1 MPNHIFR
8 YKMYWI
14 KKRQSLSSV
23 KLNEKKIKKN
33 EMNLRKKSFW
43 GQLPYKCILKTR
55 ELNYLARWY
64 VYYSPN
70 AIIYTRR
77 VFFLWCIVSAVNGRW
92 DPARSVCIDE
102 SPLQPVDKINPPLQ
116 LATGSNNYRQ
126 QIVSGQLWS
135 FMQYSKILR

>member
-1 MPNHIFR
+1 MPNHIFK

-23 KLNEKKIKKN
+23 KLNEKKIKKWD
-33 EMNLRKKSFW
+33 EFKKKKSFW

-126 QIVSGQLWS
+126 QVASWQLWS

>member
-1 MPNHIFR
+1 MPNHIFK

-23 KLNEKKIKKN
+23 KLNEKKKMRWIS
-33 EMNLRKKSFW
+33 EKKSFW

-126 QIVSGQLWS
+126 QVVSVQLWS

>member
-1 MPNHIFR
+1 MPNHIFK

-23 KLNEKKIKKN
+23 KLNEKWDEFKK
-33 EMNLRKKSFW
+33 KKSFW

-126 QIVSGQLWS
+126 QVVSGQLWS